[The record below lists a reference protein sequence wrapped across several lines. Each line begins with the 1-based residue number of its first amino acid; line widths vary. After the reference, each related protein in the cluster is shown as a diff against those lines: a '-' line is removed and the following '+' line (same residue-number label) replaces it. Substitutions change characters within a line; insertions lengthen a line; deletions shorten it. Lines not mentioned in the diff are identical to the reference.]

1 MKKPQ
6 NVPQDWSSTIGFLF
20 YSGALFIW
28 SIYDFIVTDRVGWQM
43 PILFIGLAI
52 YLWSKVFKYQKS
64 VKASLTD
71 RH

>member
-1 MKKPQ
+1 MTRTKHVSK
-6 NVPQDWSSTIGFLF
+6 DWSSTIGFLF

-28 SIYDFIVTDRVGWQM
+28 SIYDFIVTDKIGWQM

-71 RH
+71 RG